1 MQNFAL
7 TAKVRND
14 LGKGAS
20 RRLRRLQNL
29 VPAIVYGGNKSP
41 QPISLLTN
49 ELVKLLEN
57 DAAFSHVLSLNID
70 GTVEN
75 VLIKDLQRH
84 PAKENVLHV
93 DFIRVLA
100 DQKLT
105 ALVPLHFINEDI
117 CVAVKQQGGEISHAI
132 TEVEVS
138 CLPKDLPEFIEVDV
152 KDIKVGDVLHLSDLK
167 LPNGVALVSLIQGS
181 DLAILNI
188 HASRVQAT
196 TEDTEAVSS

>member
-29 VPAIVYGGNKSP
+29 VPAIVYGGSKEP
-41 QPISLLTN
+41 QAISLLTN

-70 GTVEN
+70 GAVES

-105 ALVPLHFINEDI
+105 ALVPLHFINEDV
-117 CVAVKQQGGEISHAI
+117 CVAVKQQGGEISHSI

-152 KDIKVGDVLHLSDLK
+152 TNIAVGQVLHLSDLK
-167 LPNGVALVSLIQGS
+167 LPKGVELISLIQGS
-181 DLAILNI
+181 DLAVLNV
-188 HASRVQAT
+188 HAAKVQADAS
-196 TEDTEAVSS
+196 TEQASE